1 MTATPSRPYS
11 PFARSARPA
20 HPLPVRQGPPPTGP
34 VPAQRDRAEDA
45 GSTQAHR
52 SGARRSGT
60 QKPGAHQSSTSG
72 ASGASAAGPVSSPHG
87 PVPAIPPSEPST
99 PTTRSSR
106 SSGSFAAARDLLTVV
121 ALPVLAALV
130 LPAAFAGGGT
140 RRWFGGR
147 AEGQRAEAQAA
158 KDAAAAAF
166 YELDTAQRDLRISI
180 ETITAVD
187 DSPAARRAV
196 SDFEAL
202 GRRIDEASQKYI
214 TAVDAHDLD
223 RDELEASVAA
233 RARTELTAAKDE
245 LGRVK
250 TELDRFEQGLGPL
263 LGKAETQ
270 LARLAPAV
278 ERARQ
283 SLLAASNALDAV
295 RQSGLRAD
303 DLAAR
308 LATLGP
314 ELTKLNQGAGQHGV
328 PETLERAERVSRE
341 AGAVRAEAERLPERA
356 AEIDHR
362 LVSLRTRA
370 QSLTTRAGQVE
381 PVLSELRR
389 RFSAACWQD
398 LQHVPDAAEENV
410 RQAEAKLKEARAAR
424 EAQRWPDATAL
435 LATVRALL
443 NNTDEAVSAAGDR
456 LRRLNAVQKDP
467 QAEID
472 RTRFAIRDA
481 QRLAMAGR
489 STPDP
494 RQARPLDESVARLD
508 RAVATLEGRH
518 PDYWHFLTETEAV
531 RQTVAGVVSQIREE
545 RGGV

>member
-1 MTATPSRPYS
+1 MTATPAQPYS
-11 PFARSARPA
+11 PSEPRVPRVRRAPFPGPAGRSARRAPGSLRDA
-20 HPLPVRQGPPPTGP
+20 LALATLPLV
-34 VPAQRDRAEDA
+34 
-45 GSTQAHR
+45 
-52 SGARRSGT
+52 
-60 QKPGAHQSSTSG
+60 
-72 ASGASAAGPVSSPHG
+72 
-87 PVPAIPPSEPST
+87 
-99 PTTRSSR
+99 
-106 SSGSFAAARDLLTVV
+106 
-121 ALPVLAALV
+121 AALV

-147 AEGQRAEAQAA
+147 AENQRAEAQAA

-196 SDFEAL
+196 DDFAEL
-202 GRRIDEASQKYI
+202 GRRIDEASHRYI
-214 TAVDAHDLD
+214 GAVDAHDLD
-223 RDELEASVAA
+223 RDDLDASTASRA
-233 RARTELTAAKDE
+233 RADLTAAKDE

-250 TELDRFEQGLGPL
+250 QDLDRFADGLGPL

-283 SLLAASNALDAV
+283 ALLAASQALDSA
-295 RQSGLRAD
+295 RGSGLKAD

-308 LATLGP
+308 LAALSP

-328 PETLERAERVSRE
+328 PATLDRAARVTRE
-341 AGAVRAEAERLPERA
+341 AEAIRVEAERLPERA
-356 AEIDHR
+356 AEIDRR

-370 QSLTTRAGQVE
+370 QALTTRSEQVE
-381 PVLSELRR
+381 PILSELRR
-389 RFSAACWQD
+389 RFTVACWQD
-398 LQHVPDAAEENV
+398 LQGVPELAERKV
-410 RQAEAKLKEARAAR
+410 SQAESRLAEARTAR
-424 EAQRWPDATAL
+424 DDQRWADATTL
-435 LATVRALL
+435 LSTARALL
-443 NNTDEAVSAAGDR
+443 NTTDEAVSAAGDR

-467 QAEID
+467 EQEIE

-489 STPDP
+489 NTPDP
-494 RQARPLDESVARLD
+494 SHARPLDDAVARLE
-508 RAVATLEGRH
+508 RAIAGLEGRH

-531 RQTVAGVVSQIREE
+531 RETASRVVTQIREE
-545 RGGV
+545 RGAGAN

>member
-1 MTATPSRPYS
+1 MPRVRRA
-11 PFARSARPA
+11 PFPGPAGRSAR
-20 HPLPVRQGPPPTGP
+20 R
-34 VPAQRDRAEDA
+34 
-45 GSTQAHR
+45 
-52 SGARRSGT
+52 ARRA
-60 QKPGAHQSSTSG
+60 PGSL
-72 ASGASAAGPVSSPHG
+72 
-87 PVPAIPPSEPST
+87 
-99 PTTRSSR
+99 
-106 SSGSFAAARDLLTVV
+106 RDALVLA
-121 ALPVLAALV
+121 ALPLVAALV

-147 AEGQRAEAQAA
+147 AENQRAEAQAA

-196 SDFEAL
+196 DDFVEL
-202 GRRIDEASQKYI
+202 GRRIDEASHRYI
-214 TAVDAHDLD
+214 GAVDAHDLD
-223 RDELEASVAA
+223 RDDLDASTASRA
-233 RARTELTAAKDE
+233 RADLTAAKDE

-250 TELDRFEQGLGPL
+250 QDLDRFADGLGPL

-283 SLLAASNALDAV
+283 ALLAASQALDSA
-295 RQSGLRAD
+295 RGSGLKAD

-308 LATLGP
+308 LAALSP

-328 PETLERAERVSRE
+328 PATLDRAARVTRE
-341 AGAVRAEAERLPERA
+341 AEAIRVEAERLPERA
-356 AEIDHR
+356 AEIDRR

-370 QSLTTRAGQVE
+370 QALTTRSEQVE
-381 PVLSELRR
+381 PILSELRR
-389 RFSAACWQD
+389 RFTVACWQD
-398 LQHVPDAAEENV
+398 LQGVPELAERNV
-410 RQAEAKLKEARAAR
+410 RQAESRLAEARTAR
-424 EAQRWPDATAL
+424 DDQRWADATSL
-435 LATVRALL
+435 LSTARALL
-443 NNTDEAVSAAGDR
+443 NSTDEAVSAAGDR

-467 QAEID
+467 EQEIE

-489 STPDP
+489 NTPDP
-494 RQARPLDESVARLD
+494 SHARPLDDAVARLE
-508 RAVATLEGRH
+508 RAIAGLEGRH

-531 RQTVAGVVSQIREE
+531 RETASRVVTQIREE
-545 RGGV
+545 RGAGAN

>member
-1 MTATPSRPYS
+1 MTATPGQPDS
-11 PFARSARPA
+11 PS
-20 HPLPVRQGPPPTGP
+20 
-34 VPAQRDRAEDA
+34 VPR
-45 GSTQAHR
+45 AHR
-52 SGARRSGT
+52 PRGRLPRT
-60 QKPGAHQSSTSG
+60 PGLLTLIVLPLLA
-72 ASGASAAGPVSSPHG
+72 ASA
-87 PVPAIPPSEPST
+87 
-99 PTTRSSR
+99 
-106 SSGSFAAARDLLTVV
+106 
-121 ALPVLAALV
+121 

-147 AEGQRAEAQAA
+147 AENQRAEAQAA

-196 SDFEAL
+196 ADFDAL
-202 GRRIDEASQKYI
+202 GNRIDEASHRYI
-214 TAVDAHDLD
+214 NAVDAHDLD
-223 RDELEASVAA
+223 RDDLEASAA
-233 RARTELTAAKDE
+233 SRARTELTAAKEE

-250 TELDRFEQGLGPL
+250 QELDRFTDGLGPL

-283 SLLAASNALDAV
+283 ALLAASNALDSV
-295 RQSGLRAD
+295 RASGLKAD

-308 LATLGP
+308 LAALSP

-328 PETLERAERVSRE
+328 PHTLERAERVTRE
-341 AGAVRAEAERLPERA
+341 AEAVRVEAERLPDRA

-370 QSLTTRAGQVE
+370 QALTTRSEQVE
-381 PVLSELRR
+381 PTLSELRR
-389 RFSAACWQD
+389 RFTAACWQD
-398 LQHVPDAAEENV
+398 LQHVPDVAAENV
-410 RQAEAKLKEARAAR
+410 RQAENRLAEARTAR
-424 EAQRWPDATAL
+424 GEQRWADATAL
-435 LATVRALL
+435 LSTVRALL
-443 NNTDEAVSAAGDR
+443 NSTDEAVSAAGDR
-456 LRRLNAVQKDP
+456 LHRLNAVQKAP
-467 QAEID
+467 QQEID

-489 STPDP
+489 NTPDP
-494 RQARPLDESVARLD
+494 RHARPLDDAVSRLD

-531 RQTVAGVVSQIREE
+531 RRAVAHVVSEIREE
-545 RGGV
+545 RGAGH